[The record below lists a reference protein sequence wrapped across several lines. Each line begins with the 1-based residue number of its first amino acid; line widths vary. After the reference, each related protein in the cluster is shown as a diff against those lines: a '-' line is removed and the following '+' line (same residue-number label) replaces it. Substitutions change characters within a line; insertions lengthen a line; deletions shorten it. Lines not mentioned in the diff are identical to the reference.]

1 MSALAQ
7 TCRLVGTGEI
17 GCHPT
22 HDILHP
28 IAMTQ
33 RRKWTA
39 IPGLLALAVGAIM
52 LSAYSG
58 ASSSQGRGPAQ
69 PINFPHP
76 RHAGAVK
83 DGGLGMNCLYCHNTG
98 NKSFDVGMPAVSTC
112 MGCHA
117 VVATGKPEI
126 KKLWQYADVAGQG
139 KNARPI
145 PWERIHKVPEYV
157 HFPHVRHVNAGV
169 TCQTCHGQVQKMDR
183 VYQYASL
190 NMGWCVNCHVNGYDP
205 KEGQKAAGYDNV
217 VAANYSGGA
226 PYGTAGTRAG
236 ISETSAGVTP
246 PGMGLPRDTA
256 VHTAGATPSAE
267 RRRARYDCSAC
278 HY

>member
-1 MSALAQ
+1 
-7 TCRLVGTGEI
+7 
-17 GCHPT
+17 
-22 HDILHP
+22 
-28 IAMTQ
+28 MTQ
-33 RRKWTA
+33 RRKWAA
-39 IPGLLALAVGAIM
+39 IPGLLVLAIGAVV

-58 ASSSQGRGPAQ
+58 ASSSQGRGPTQ

-98 NKSFDVGMPAVSTC
+98 NKSLDVGMPAVSTC
-112 MGCHA
+112 MGCHTI
-117 VVATGKPEI
+117 VAAGKPEI
-126 KKLWQYADVAGQG
+126 VKLTKYYNE
-139 KNARPI
+139 KRPV

-169 TCQTCHGQVQKMDR
+169 TCQTCHGQVQKMDV

-205 KEGQKAAGYDNV
+205 REGQKAAGYEGV
-217 VAANYSGGA
+217 PPANYSGGA
-226 PYGTAGTRAG
+226 PYGAPNTRGG
-236 ISETSAGVTP
+236 ISLAAAGATP
-246 PGMGLPRDTA
+246 PGMSLPRDTGPA
-256 VHTAGATPSAE
+256 AEEPAMSGRARPTATPSAE
-267 RRRARYDCSAC
+267 RRRARYDCSSC